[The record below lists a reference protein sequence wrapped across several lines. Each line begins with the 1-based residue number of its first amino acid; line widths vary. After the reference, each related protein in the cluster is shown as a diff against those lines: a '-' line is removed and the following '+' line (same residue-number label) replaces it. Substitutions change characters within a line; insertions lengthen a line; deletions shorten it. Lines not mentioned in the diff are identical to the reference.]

1 MDRGRYYQIAGAVA
15 QTLSTLDVRGEEAAM
30 TYEFDLQRLRQLI
43 GREPTICPKDI
54 HKFVEFLL
62 QHKEQGIDP
71 ADIYRQ
77 IELTTMSLDELE
89 QLSPQEYDE
98 AMACRVAARNPGFLK
113 VD

>member
-1 MDRGRYYQIAGAVA
+1 
-15 QTLSTLDVRGEEAAM
+15 M

-43 GREPTICPKDI
+43 GREPTAYPKDI

-62 QHKEQGIDP
+62 WHKEQGIDP

-89 QLSPQEYDE
+89 QLSPQEYDD
-98 AMACRVAARNPGFLK
+98 AMACRVAARKAGFLK
-113 VD
+113 FD